1 MVAKAEVVCQ
11 QSVPSLDVQCISSSQ
26 TVRLSDQLDCSD
38 FCFFG
43 VIFGNWLMGLC
54 YFWI

>member
-11 QSVPSLDVQCISSSQ
+11 QSVPSLDVKCISSSQ